1 MAFGI
6 DRNKSKNAVQTSSDD
21 IKVYMD
27 DKEYIAN
34 NYVMSCFSVTI
45 LVYTAAFLLNLLGVF
60 IIEQRLMIMGY
71 IPSMIIYLVIYA
83 VSKFVSFSNKKM
95 KYFLM
100 LSVILVF
107 TIAGVT
113 ITYHVV
119 LAMLLP
125 FLYATL
131 YSSKHIMRYVYVLTV
146 ICTFIIVYGGYY
158 FGLCDANMVLL
169 TNTSMQEYVVNGQ
182 LMVTEVNNS
191 PFITLLIF
199 FVMPRCL
206 IYIAYMF
213 VCSNI
218 YNIVSGSLEKA
229 RLTDELEKAKTEA
242 ENASRAKSRFLARMS
257 HEIRT
262 PINAVIG
269 MNEMI
274 LRESRED
281 NIREYAADVRDS
293 SRVLLSIVNEVLDS
307 SKIESGMME
316 IVPVRYSSGEL
327 LNDLYSM
334 TSVKT
339 KEKKLELVFDI
350 SPSIPRELVGDDQ
363 RIRQVLLNLL
373 SNAVKYTNS
382 GTVTLKVSSSLDG
395 KSAVLHFAVKDT
407 GIGIKQEDIG
417 KIYDEFS
424 RFDVSRNRNVEGTG
438 LGMNIVYQMLKLMGS
453 ELEIQ
458 SEYEKGSELSFD
470 LVQEIADSAPL
481 GDFRRR
487 EHESSSDDRL
497 VYTAPD
503 AKILAVDD
511 NPINLKVFKA
521 LLKQTKIN
529 IYAAESGRECLELMK
544 RESFD
549 MVFLDHM
556 MPGMD
561 GLETLSRIRSD
572 GLGGGVPI
580 IMLTANAIAGDREK
594 YISQGFD
601 DFLSKPVIPNEL
613 DRMILHY
620 LPSEL
625 IASESLNNTDSE
637 PASASG
643 GLEALHRR
651 LPEINI
657 EKGLS
662 SCGGDE
668 DFYLELFKDYTELP
682 VREEL
687 TGYLRSGDFKNYC
700 IRIHGFKTNS
710 YSLGAVSIGDLA
722 YEMEKLTR
730 DGLPDEI
737 VRLQDLLFKQYDDIC
752 QGYKDAVGIKQQT
765 E

>member
-1 MAFGI
+1 MAFGSVK
-6 DRNKSKNAVQTSSDD
+6 DKSKNTVQQSSDD
-21 IKVYMD
+21 INVYME

-34 NYVMSCFSVTI
+34 KYVMKCFGVTI
-45 LVYTAAFLLNLLGVF
+45 LVYTAAFLLNLLGIF
-60 IIEQRLMIMGY
+60 IIDQRLMIMGY
-71 IPSMIIYLVIYA
+71 IPSMIIYLVIYT
-83 VSKFVSFSNKKM
+83 VSKFVSLSNKKM

-100 LSVILVF
+100 LSIILVF

-119 LAMLLP
+119 LAALLP

-131 YSSKHIMRYVYVLTV
+131 YSSKHVMRYVYVLTV
-146 ICTFIIVYGGYY
+146 ISTFIVVYGGYY

-169 TNTSMQEYVVNGQ
+169 TTTSMSEYVSDGHFI
-182 LMVTEVNNS
+182 LTEVNSS
-191 PFITLLIF
+191 PFISLLIF
-199 FVMPRCL
+199 FVMPRCF
-206 IYIAYMF
+206 IYIAFMS
-213 VCSNI
+213 VCSSI

-242 ENASRAKSRFLARMS
+242 ENASKAKSRFLARMS

-274 LRESRED
+274 LHESKED

-293 SRVLLSIVNEVLDS
+293 SHMLLSIVNEVLDS

-316 IVPVRYSSGEL
+316 LVPERYSLAEL
-327 LNDLYSM
+327 FNDIYSM
-334 TSVKT
+334 MSVKA
-339 KEKKLELVFDI
+339 KEKKLELIFDI
-350 SPSIPRELVGDDQ
+350 SPSIPKELIGDDK
-363 RIRQVLLNLL
+363 RIRQILINLL

-382 GTVTLKVSSSLDG
+382 GTVTLTVDG
-395 KSAVLHFAVKDT
+395 SADGENAVLHFSVKDT

-438 LGMNIVYQMLKLMGS
+438 LGMNIVWQLLKLMDS
-453 ELEIQ
+453 KLDIQ
-458 SEYEKGSELSFD
+458 SEYEKGSEFSFD
-470 LVQEIADSAPL
+470 LVQKIADPAPL
-481 GDFRRR
+481 GDFRKR
-487 EHESSSDDRL
+487 EHETNAENRL

-511 NPINLKVFKA
+511 NVINLKVFKA
-521 LLKQTKIN
+521 LLKQTKIK
-529 IYAAESGRECLELMK
+529 IYEAESGQECLDLMK

-556 MPGMD
+556 MPEMD
-561 GLETLSRIRSD
+561 GIETLHRIRAD
-572 GLGGGVPI
+572 GLGDGVPI
-580 IMLTANAIAGDREK
+580 IMLTANAISGEK
-594 YISQGFD
+594 EQYINQGFD
-601 DFLSKPVIPNEL
+601 DFLSKPIIPDEL
-613 DRMILHY
+613 DRMILYY

-625 IASESLNNTDSE
+625 IDPETESSSAPE
-637 PASASG
+637 PIAPSG
-643 GLEALHRR
+643 IEALRR
-651 LPEINI
+651 ILPEINV
-657 EKGLS
+657 EKGVA

-668 DFYLELFKDYTELP
+668 DFYLELFNDYIELP
-682 VREEL
+682 IREEL
-687 TGYLRSGDFKNYC
+687 TGYLRSGDYKNYC
-700 IRIHGFKTNS
+700 IRIHGFKSNS
-710 YSLGAVSIGDLA
+710 YSLGAGDIGDLA

-737 VRLQDLLFKQYDDIC
+737 VGLQDRLFEKYDNIC
-752 QGYKDAVGIKQQT
+752 KRCKEAMK
-765 E
+765 